1 MLLIFAQNEPSVS
14 TSDFD
19 LDSMKG
25 VSRYLLCRHSARRRR
40 LDWNS

>member
-25 VSRYLLCRHSARRRR
+25 VSRYLLLPSLRAAST
-40 LDWNS
+40 S